1 MQYFLPTLNWF
12 YRGEVFSFSALK
24 GIQINTQAPIYL
36 HSYLK
41 DVARARGQDDANA
54 AIFSVAGAAGLAVPF
69 QDTVSLTPPHSVN
82 RDPVQGRAERTP
94 AHVHDGHFVIRELNF
109 LLGAVCTEAGVSVD
123 SSELAV
129 AAPPSPGKS
138 YKTSLAS
145 FLQMGSH
152 RSTAICRCSRG
163 GFRRG
168 VCTKPNCSD

>member
-41 DVARARGQDDANA
+41 DVRCRTGTRPGRRKRRHLLRSRSSRAGG
-54 AIFSVAGAAGLAVPF
+54 AIPGHRLAHSSPFCQQRSRAG
-69 QDTVSLTPPHSVN
+69 
-82 RDPVQGRAERTP
+82 QGRKNPSPR
-94 AHVHDGHFVIRELNF
+94 FVIRELNF